1 MVQGYYTLA
10 EAAEVIGMPTDELK
24 QLAQK
29 NKIRS
34 FQDRGTLRFR
44 IQDIQELQRQRLGD
58 SDPELRLAPKSPKP
72 KPTSGAK
79 PRTPKPELGKG
90 GEGVI
95 DFEIDDRVD
104 IGSEP
109 IIVGDSSAA
118 RKKGPKSGPRTP
130 KAGSGARQ
138 DSQESRDADSDVQL
152 GELDAK
158 KGSSRKSSSGAG
170 RKVPSP
176 ADSGVRLVPMEKDS
190 DVRIAGPGSNDE
202 IPIGESP
209 RPDSNDSDVRLERAS
224 DQSHDNMLQT
234 EEINLDEEIKKQE
247 AVVKKPAKFQ
257 PPKSGFQPAP
267 ASPFELSD
275 SDVNDVDAKSKTTD
289 FEMAPAVGND
299 SEEEFSLELSEDVD
313 DERTQA
319 FAGPKSGINL
329 SKPTDRGVSLEAKD
343 GSSDDFELS
352 LDAPTPKTPKPGRKE
367 PDSASE
373 FELSLDFDSGTE
385 AEKKDEGSSE
395 FELSL
400 DLGEEPKGAKGGK
413 SGKSGKHAKG
423 GKPAKPDTDSDS
435 FELSLDDGALA
446 KDAGGEKDIFESDFE
461 LPAAGEPSDDSTV
474 DAGSSDFE
482 LALDDS
488 DIATDD
494 ESGSQVV
501 ALEEDEV
508 AEEGAETVTGDEGDI
523 EVDEEEEPRGKGRV
537 REKVVIQEVVQ
548 DRWIKPAPW
557 GWIPTAVMFPCVI
570 VTILAGIM
578 GFEMIQSTTG
588 FKSSGI
594 VTKQV
599 SEMFGF
605 NKMK

>member
-79 PRTPKPELGKG
+79 PRTPKPEIVGD
-90 GEGVI
+90 GVI
-95 DFEIDDRVD
+95 DFEVDDRVD
-104 IGSEP
+104 IGSEQIP
-109 IIVGDSSAA
+109 LSEGSGA

-130 KAGSGARQ
+130 KAGSGARAQ
-138 DSQESRDADSDVQL
+138 SQGIPDSDVQL

-158 KGSSRKSSSGAG
+158 KSSARKSGSGAG
-170 RKVPSP
+170 RKGPSP

-202 IPIGESP
+202 IPIGEMP
-209 RPDSNDSDVRLERAS
+209 RADASDSDVRLERAS

-247 AVVKKPAKFQ
+247 SAAKKPARFQ
-257 PPKSGFQPAP
+257 PPKSGFQPVP

-275 SDVNDVDAKSKTTD
+275 SDVHDGDAKNKTTD
-289 FEMAPAVGND
+289 FEMAPAVGDD
-299 SEEEFSLELSEDVD
+299 SDDFSLEMEDHAD
-313 DERTQA
+313 DRKKAPFT
-319 FAGPKSGINL
+319 GPKSGINI
-329 SKPTDRGVSLEAKD
+329 SKPTDKGISLEAKD

-352 LDAPTPKTPKPGRKE
+352 LDAAASKPASKTPKTPKPGRKE
-367 PDSASE
+367 PASASE
-373 FELSLDFDSGTE
+373 FELSLDFSD
-385 AEKKDEGSSE
+385 AAADDKKNDGSSE

-400 DLGEEPKGAKGGK
+400 DLGEDAK
-413 SGKSGKHAKG
+413 A
-423 GKPAKPDTDSDS
+423 GKPGTDSDS
-435 FELSLDDGALA
+435 FELSLDEGGQT
-446 KDAGGEKDIFESDFE
+446 KDHQGGDKDIFESDFD
-461 LPAAGEPSDDSTV
+461 LPAAGEPSDESTV

-488 DIATDD
+488 DIATED

-508 AEEGAETVTGDEGDI
+508 AEEGAETITGDEGDI
-523 EVDEEEEPRGKGRV
+523 EVDEEEPRSKGRV
-537 REKVVIQEVVQ
+537 REKVVIQEVIQ

-557 GWIPTAVMFPCVI
+557 GWVPSAVMFPCVI
-570 VTILAGIM
+570 VTILVGIM
-578 GFEMIQSTTG
+578 GFEMVQATTG
-588 FKSSGI
+588 YKSAGVI
-594 VTKQV
+594 TKNV
-599 SEMFGF
+599 SELFGF